1 MNVLKVGFFTAVA
14 ALAVLAAR
22 EYLPRDAVQAVA
34 ARVTGEAATESGAPS
49 RHGFVD
55 IPLPDGQSGHHV
67 VIFAPANCPSDAA
80 QRAEALARR
89 LDDAGIPYTRSQSAN
104 FSTLSSQDEA
114 NRVMSVM
121 NGPIPIV
128 FVRKRARANPD
139 AEAVMAEYP
148 RRLRPQRSI
157 RRVDP
162 YCCAAA

>member
-1 MNVLKVGFFTAVA
+1 MNVLKIGFFLAVT

-22 EYLPRDAVQAVA
+22 EYVPREAVQAA
-34 ARVTGEAATESGAPS
+34 TARFTGGTAPSSAAPS

-89 LDDAGIPYTRSQSAN
+89 LDDAGIPYTRSQNAS

-121 NGPIPIV
+121 NGPIPVV
-128 FVRKRARANPD
+128 FVRKRAQANPE
-139 AEAVMAEYP
+139 AEAVVAEY
-148 RRLRPQRSI
+148 RGG
-157 RRVDP
+157 
-162 YCCAAA
+162 

>member
-1 MNVLKVGFFTAVA
+1 MAS
-14 ALAVLAAR
+14 
-22 EYLPRDAVQAVA
+22 
-34 ARVTGEAATESGAPS
+34 RVTGDVSTESGASS

-139 AEAVMAEYP
+139 AEAVMAEY
-148 RRLRPQRSI
+148 RGG
-157 RRVDP
+157 
-162 YCCAAA
+162 

>member
-1 MNVLKVGFFTAVA
+1 MNVLKTGFFVAVA
-14 ALAVLAAR
+14 ALAVLVAR
-22 EYLPRDAVQAVA
+22 EYVPRDAVQAVTARLTGGTAETSSA
-34 ARVTGEAATESGAPS
+34 AS

-89 LDDAGIPYTRSQSAN
+89 LDEAGIPYTRSQNAN

-121 NGPIPIV
+121 NGPIPVV

-139 AEAVMAEYP
+139 ADAVLDEY
-148 RRLRPQRSI
+148 RGG
-157 RRVDP
+157 
-162 YCCAAA
+162 

>member
-22 EYLPRDAVQAVA
+22 EYLPRDAVQVF
-34 ARVTGEAATESGAPS
+34 ARVTGEVPTESDAPS

-80 QRAEALARR
+80 QRAEELARR

-139 AEAVMAEYP
+139 AEAVMAEY
-148 RRLRPQRSI
+148 RGG
-157 RRVDP
+157 
-162 YCCAAA
+162 

>member
-1 MNVLKVGFFTAVA
+1 MNVQKVGFFAAVA

-139 AEAVMAEYP
+139 AEAVMAEY
-148 RRLRPQRSI
+148 RGG
-157 RRVDP
+157 
-162 YCCAAA
+162 

>member
-1 MNVLKVGFFTAVA
+1 MNVLKAGFFFAVA

-22 EYLPRDAVQAVA
+22 EYVPRNAVQALSARFTGGPAQGSSA
-34 ARVTGEAATESGAPS
+34 AS

-67 VIFAPANCPSDAA
+67 VIFAPVNCPSDAA

-89 LDDAGIPYTRSQSAN
+89 LDDAGIPYTRSQDAN
-104 FSTLSSQDEA
+104 FSTLSSQDDA

-121 NGPIPIV
+121 NGPIPVV

-139 AEAVMAEYP
+139 ADAVVAEY
-148 RRLRPQRSI
+148 RGG
-157 RRVDP
+157 
-162 YCCAAA
+162 

>member
-1 MNVLKVGFFTAVA
+1 MNVLKTGFFVAVA

-22 EYLPRDAVQAVA
+22 EYVPRDAVQALTT
-34 ARVTGEAATESGAPS
+34 RVTGGPADAASAAS

-104 FSTLSSQDEA
+104 FSTLSSQDDA

-121 NGPIPIV
+121 NGPIPVV

-139 AEAVMAEYP
+139 AEAVVAEY
-148 RRLRPQRSI
+148 RGG
-157 RRVDP
+157 
-162 YCCAAA
+162 